1 MSCTNARAAAI
12 PSRFARSTGGTR
24 IPTSPSLDEVAKEI
38 NGWAIAEVR
47 DDKAGTVA
55 LRNGQQLARALDARA
70 DGTTLSGNWLYIG
83 MYTDAGNL
91 TQRRSTADPSG
102 LGRFPEWSF
111 SWPANRRILYN
122 RCSADADGKPW
133 DPSRPALS
141 WIGRTVDRRRAGHHR
156 STARPAPD
164 SAPS

>member
-1 MSCTNARAAAI
+1 
-12 PSRFARSTGGTR
+12 
-24 IPTSPSLDEVAKEI
+24 
-38 NGWAIAEVR
+38 
-47 DDKAGTVA
+47 
-55 LRNGQQLARALDARA
+55 
-70 DGTTLSGNWLYIG
+70 

-133 DPSRPALS
+133 DPS
-141 WIGRTVDRRRAGHHR
+141 
-156 STARPAPD
+156 
-164 SAPS
+164 APS